1 MSLTLNREIGGVK
14 FEVDFKDKVCV
25 MMGFSGTGKTYLLR
39 TLKSC

>member
-25 MMGFSGTGKTYLLR
+25 MMGFPEQAKPI
-39 TLKSC
+39 C